1 MTHRSFQGDMMDHKV
16 CRRAH
21 AQEKGPLFLYEKER
35 VVPTAGGEADK
46 NRSRN
51 GQVSPYL

>member
-1 MTHRSFQGDMMDHKV
+1 MDHKV